1 MGLYD
6 LFKKKSTS
14 EKVLADVQTE
24 QNLQPADTQAKVA
37 EPYLGDLEKTRTI
50 YELTKTQHSDRDA
63 AWHEDFLQNVSQASF
78 KCGDPQV
85 ISGPDGYPYFQLFL
99 PEPNQQFQCYVI
111 DRMKDDFLLNLG
123 YGVVINPIG
132 EQPEWVFTYG
142 DIVNLHVNHVF
153 YTSEKTAFSKSAQD
167 EVIREKEEVL
177 IGQPSEYILPA
188 ATRQVLSS
196 FLQAQGINTPKVVL
210 MQRKDK
216 VTNEIFQEL
225 VFNITPDN
233 FANEEGYRAAVRHL
247 AWFLPRHYAYAG
259 MKESAL
265 PEFEP
270 L

>member
-1 MGLYD
+1 MGLFD

-14 EKVLADVQTE
+14 ENVLVTTQPE
-24 QNLQPADTQAKVA
+24 QNLQPAEMQAKIA
-37 EPYLGDLEKTRTI
+37 EPYLGDLEKTRSI
-50 YELTKTQHSDRDA
+50 YELIKTPYGDRDT
-63 AWHEDFLQNVSQASF
+63 AWQEGFLQNVSQASF

-85 ISGPDGYPYFQLFL
+85 TSGPDGFPYFQLFL

-142 DIVNLHVNHVF
+142 DIVNLHINHVF
-153 YTSEKTAFSKSAQD
+153 YTHEQTAFSKNGPD
-167 EVIREKEEVL
+167 EVIQEKEEVL

-188 ATRQVLSS
+188 ATRQILSG
-196 FLQAQGINTPKVVL
+196 FLQAQGINKPKVVL

-216 VTNEIFQEL
+216 TTNAISQDL

-233 FANEEGYRAAVRHL
+233 FTNEEDYRAVMQHL

-259 MKESAL
+259 MRESAL

>member
-1 MGLYD
+1 MGLFD
-6 LFKKKSTS
+6 LFKKKSSS
-14 EKVLADVQTE
+14 ENMVVNAQPE
-24 QNLQPADTQAKVA
+24 QNFQPAEMQAKVA

-50 YELTKTQHSDRDA
+50 HELIKTPRSGRDA
-63 AWHEDFLQNVSQASF
+63 TWQKDFLQNVSQASF
-78 KCGDPQV
+78 QCGDPQV
-85 ISGPDGYPYFQLFL
+85 ISGPDGFPYFQLFL

-123 YGVVINPIG
+123 YGVVVNPIG

-142 DIVNLHVNHVF
+142 DIVNLHINHVF
-153 YTSEKTAFSKSAQD
+153 YTSDKTDFSKNGQD
-167 EVIREKEEVL
+167 EVIQEKEEVL

-188 ATRQVLSS
+188 ATRQILSG
-196 FLQAQGINTPKVVL
+196 FLQARGINTPKVVL

-216 VTNEIFQEL
+216 ATNAISQDL

-233 FANEEGYRAAVRHL
+233 FANEEDYRAVMQHL
-247 AWFLPRHYAYAG
+247 AWFLPRHYALAG
-259 MKESAL
+259 MRESAL